1 MTFSIATEVH
11 RGKTNIVDMLL
22 LGIDLGS
29 SSVKASVIDGETG
42 KCLATAFSP
51 SDEMKIIALN
61 PGWAEQDTEMWW
73 ENLKS
78 AICSC
83 TEKLGKKA
91 EGIGAI
97 GISYQMHGLVAV
109 DSSNK
114 VLRPSIIWCD
124 SRAVPYGE
132 AALSSL
138 GRDFCLKHLL
148 NSPGNFTASK
158 LAWVKENEPELFGR
172 IHKVMLPGDYIAMRL
187 TGELCTSYTGLSEGI
202 FWDFAENRVSE
213 ALMNYYGFRRDLL
226 PKAVSSFS
234 IQGRLLKQVASDL
247 GLPGRIP
254 VSYRAGDQPNNA
266 LSLNVLKP
274 GEVAAT
280 AGTSGVIYG
289 VTDITKFD
297 PHSRVNTFLHV
308 NHSENAARLGV
319 LLCINGTGILNSW
332 LRRNIGGTLSYSE
345 MNEMAAEITPG
356 SGGISILPFGNGA
369 ERMLENKETGAHI
382 SGLDFNR
389 HSQGHVF
396 RAAQEG
402 IAFSFRYGL
411 DIMKETGID
420 PRVIRAGMANM
431 FLSKVFREVLSTIT
445 GVVIHL
451 YNTDGS
457 IGAARG
463 AGIGCSYYKTDKEA
477 FTGLDAVGVTEPDRT
492 KLPEYEKAYERWRK
506 QLATINIESTL
517 IST

>member
-1 MTFSIATEVH
+1 
-11 RGKTNIVDMLL
+11 MLL

-29 SSVKASVIDGETG
+29 SSVKASVIEGETG

-51 SDEMKIIALN
+51 SDEMKIHALN
-61 PGWAEQDTEMWW
+61 PGWAEQDTDIWW
-73 ENLKS
+73 NNLKAAVS
-78 AICSC
+78 AC
-83 TEKLGKKA
+83 TNKLGSKA

-109 DSSNK
+109 DSNHK

-124 SRAVPYGE
+124 SRAVGYGE
-132 AALSSL
+132 VAMISL
-138 GRDFCLKHLL
+138 GREFCLSHLL

-158 LAWVKENEPELFGR
+158 LAWVKENEPDIFSK
-172 IHKVMLPGDYIAMRL
+172 IYKIMLPGDYAAMKM
-187 TGELCTSYTGLSEGI
+187 TGEISTSFSGLSEGI

-213 ALMNYYGFRRDLL
+213 ALMKYYGFDSGIL
-226 PKAVSSFS
+226 PEANSSFS
-234 IQGRLLKQVASDL
+234 VQGRLLKSVASEL
-247 GLPGRIP
+247 GLPAGIP

-266 LSLNVLKP
+266 LSLNVLNP

-289 VTDITKFD
+289 VSDVIRFD
-297 PHSRVNTFLHV
+297 PYSRVNTFLHV
-308 NHSENAARLGV
+308 NHTENASRLGV

-332 LRRNIGGTLSYSE
+332 LRRTTAGALSYNE
-345 MNEMAAEITPG
+345 MNEMAAEAAPG
-356 SGGISILPFGNGA
+356 SDGLSILPFGNGA
-369 ERMLENKETGAHI
+369 ERMLENKEAGAQI

-389 HSQGHVF
+389 HTRAHIF

-411 DIMKETGID
+411 GIMKQTGID
-420 PRVIRAGMANM
+420 PQVIRAGEANM
-431 FLSKVFREVLSTIT
+431 FLSRIFREALSTIT
-445 GVVIHL
+445 GTVIHL

-463 AGIGCSYYKTDKEA
+463 AGIGCGFFKTQNEA
-477 FTGLDAVGVTEPDRT
+477 FRGLDAVGITEPDMS
-492 KLPEYEKAYERWRK
+492 KLPDYEKAYDRWKDRLEK
-506 QLATINIESTL
+506 LNN
-517 IST
+517 